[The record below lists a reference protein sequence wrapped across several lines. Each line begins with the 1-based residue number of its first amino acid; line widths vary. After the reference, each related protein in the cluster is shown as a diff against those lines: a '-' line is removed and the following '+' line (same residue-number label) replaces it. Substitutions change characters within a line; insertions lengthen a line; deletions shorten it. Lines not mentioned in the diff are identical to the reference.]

1 MYMDVD
7 MFWEDVEKR
16 VKKVIDGVEETLK
29 VMLENKKLTVE
40 EAQEILDSLA
50 PSFSLL
56 ARKGVLQILYTLL
69 LLGPCTF
76 TELLESSKVNR
87 RTLSFR
93 LKQLQREA
101 MITRYIET
109 VDRERQGKTLYVL
122 TEKGRSAALLAIPLI
137 YYISKMHKSSSLH
150 NSL

>member
-1 MYMDVD
+1 MNVD

-87 RTLSFR
+87 RTLSSR

-101 MITRYIET
+101 MITKYIET
-109 VDRERQGKTLYVL
+109 VDREKQGKTLYVL

>member
-1 MYMDVD
+1 MDVD
-7 MFWEDVEKR
+7 VFWEDVEKR

-29 VMLENKKLTVE
+29 VVLENKKLTVE

-87 RTLSFR
+87 RTLSSR

-109 VDRERQGKTLYVL
+109 VDREKQGKTLYVL

>member
-1 MYMDVD
+1 MDVD

-87 RTLSFR
+87 RTLSSR

-101 MITRYIET
+101 MITKYIET
-109 VDRERQGKTLYVL
+109 VDREKQGKTLYVL

>member
-1 MYMDVD
+1 MDVD

-87 RTLSFR
+87 RTLSSR

-101 MITRYIET
+101 MITKYIET
-109 VDRERQGKTLYVL
+109 VDREKQGKALYVL

>member
-1 MYMDVD
+1 MDVD
-7 MFWEDVEKR
+7 VFWEDVEKR

-29 VMLENKKLTVE
+29 VVLENKKLTVE

-87 RTLSFR
+87 RTLSSR

-101 MITRYIET
+101 MITKYIET
-109 VDRERQGKTLYVL
+109 VDREKQGKTLYVL

>member
-1 MYMDVD
+1 MNVD

-16 VKKVIDGVEETLK
+16 VKRVIDGVEETLK

-101 MITRYIET
+101 MVTKYIET
-109 VDRERQGKTLYVL
+109 VNREKQGKTLYVL

-137 YYISKMHKSSSLH
+137 YYISKTHESPSIHSTL
-150 NSL
+150 

>member
-1 MYMDVD
+1 MDVD

-16 VKKVIDGVEETLK
+16 VKRVIDGVEETLK

-101 MITRYIET
+101 MITKYIET
-109 VDRERQGKTLYVL
+109 VNREKQGKTLYVL

-137 YYISKMHKSSSLH
+137 YYISKTHESPSIHSTL
-150 NSL
+150 

>member
-1 MYMDVD
+1 MDVD

-40 EAQEILDSLA
+40 EAQEILNSLA

-87 RTLSFR
+87 RTLSSR

-101 MITRYIET
+101 MITKYIET
-109 VDRERQGKTLYVL
+109 VDREKQGKTLYVL

>member
-1 MYMDVD
+1 MDVD
-7 MFWEDVEKR
+7 VFWEDVEKR

-87 RTLSFR
+87 RTLSSR

-101 MITRYIET
+101 MITKYIET
-109 VDRERQGKTLYVL
+109 VDREKQGKTLYVL

>member
-1 MYMDVD
+1 MNVD

-16 VKKVIDGVEETLK
+16 VKRVIDGVEETLK

-87 RTLSFR
+87 RTLSSR

-101 MITRYIET
+101 MVTKYIET
-109 VDRERQGKTLYVL
+109 VDREKQGKTLYVL

-137 YYISKMHKSSSLH
+137 YYISKTHESPSIHSTL
-150 NSL
+150 

>member
-1 MYMDVD
+1 MYMNVD

-87 RTLSFR
+87 RTLSSR

-101 MITRYIET
+101 MITKYIET
-109 VDRERQGKTLYVL
+109 VDREKQGKTLYVL

>member
-1 MYMDVD
+1 MDVD

-87 RTLSFR
+87 RTLSSR